1 MRRLLA
7 AAAAAAIA
15 SLAISV
21 PAQATELVY
30 VALNEK
36 GLKQV
41 LIKKSWGPAWF
52 GPVDEYETQVSMT
65 GLKPELC
72 DVNGKVIKGEKSSSH
87 SGMFMSFTQSKQDH
101 LLLLQQYVFQYK
113 DVQTAEFAWQQLLNA
128 STSCPGTI
136 TEDVVQD
143 GKKVGT
149 ATVKTSVFVEP
160 SMYGQDQLIINTD
173 VQLDKPLPGGTG
185 SRESADQLQIF
196 TYTGAAIVEISAY
209 KDVPKQKNWVFSEPQ
224 VATVETLALL
234 AIQRYHLTALKSL

>member
-7 AAAAAAIA
+7 TAAAAALVT
-15 SLAISV
+15 LAISA
-21 PAQATELVY
+21 PAQAADMAY

-52 GPVDEYETQVSMT
+52 GPVGDYETNVAMT

-72 DVNGKVIKGEKSSSH
+72 EVNGKVIKGEKSSSH
-87 SGMFMSFTQSKQDH
+87 SAMFMNFEQSKEGH
-101 LLLLQQYVFQYK
+101 RLLLQQYVYQYK

-128 STSCPGTI
+128 SGSCPGTI
-136 TEDVVQD
+136 TEDLVED
-143 GKKVGT
+143 GEKIGT
-149 ATVKTSVFVEP
+149 ATVKTSVFIEP

-173 VQLDKPLPGGTG
+173 VQLDEPLPGGVG
-185 SRESADQLQIF
+185 SRESADQLRIF

-224 VATVETLALL
+224 IATVETLALL
-234 AIQRYHLTALKSL
+234 AIQRYHLMAYKAL

>member
-1 MRRLLA
+1 MRRTLA
-7 AAAAAAIA
+7 AVAAAAIA

-52 GPVDEYETQVSMT
+52 GPVDDYETTVSMT

-72 DVNGKVIKGEKSSSH
+72 TVNGKVIKGEKSTSH
-87 SGMFMSFTQSKQDH
+87 SGMFMNFPQSKQGH

-113 DVQTAEFAWQQLLNA
+113 DVQTADFAWQQLLNA

-143 GKKVGT
+143 GKKIGT

-234 AIQRYHLTALKSL
+234 AIQRYHLSALKSL